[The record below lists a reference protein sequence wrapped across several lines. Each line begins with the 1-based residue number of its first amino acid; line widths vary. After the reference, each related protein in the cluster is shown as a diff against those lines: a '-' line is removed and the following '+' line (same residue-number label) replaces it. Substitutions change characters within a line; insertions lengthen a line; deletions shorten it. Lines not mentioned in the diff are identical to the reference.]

1 MGSAQQSAAI
11 SKVWPNPKKRK
22 VAIKVAPVE
31 SKSTASFPAVGPS
44 LQAGR
49 KKVGTPVAAKVGAS
63 TESGGTMDHQSSG

>member
-11 SKVWPNPKKRK
+11 SKVWPNPKRRK
-22 VAIKVAPVE
+22 VAIKVARVA
-31 SKSTASFPAVGPS
+31 SKSTASLPAAGPS